1 MAVLDAETLDLQAT
15 IPVGRRVWGMAFSR
29 DGKTLYVTNG
39 LDNNL
44 SVIDVD
50 ARKEI
55 KKIPTGDMPWGVVF
69 DD

>member
-1 MAVLDAETLDLQAT
+1 
-15 IPVGRRVWGMAFSR
+15 MAFSG

-39 LDNNL
+39 LDNNI

-55 KKIPTGDMPWGVVF
+55 KKIPVGEMPWGVIF

>member
-1 MAVLDAETLDLQAT
+1 
-15 IPVGRRVWGMAFSR
+15 MAFSA
-29 DGKTLYVTNG
+29 DGNTLYVTNG
-39 LDNNL
+39 LDNDI

-55 KKIPTGDMPWGVVF
+55 KRLPAGDMPWGVIF